1 MKEREAELAER
12 GLVIDE
18 KQKDK
23 VKDLYLVLKI
33 LNL

>member
-1 MKEREAELAER
+1 LKGREAELAER

-23 VKDLYLVLKI
+23 MKDMYLV
-33 LNL
+33 